1 MEGVRSANIEAL
13 RDIDGR
19 MAYGTVFAKRC
30 ESYLPIFFVNSLTG

>member
-19 MAYGTVFAKRC
+19 MAHGTVFANRC
-30 ESYLPIFFVNSLTG
+30 ESHPPIFFVYSLTG